1 MSEDVL
7 NAEEIKSCLHTK
19 WLGQSIYCR
28 ETVDSTNTWARR
40 LAEEGA
46 VHGTVVFA
54 EEQTSGKGRRGRG
67 WVMPRGSSVA
77 MTCILR
83 PRVKPRN
90 ASMLTLVMGLSTAQ
104 ACRRLYQLEA
114 MIKWPNDIVISG
126 KKICGILTEMNVREN
141 HIRDL
146 VIGVGINGNLTEFP
160 KELAETAASLQ
171 TELGHAISRAPL
183 AAAVLEQFE
192 KNYEE
197 FCVHEDFSRLKEDYN
212 RILVNRNRKVR
223 VLETG
228 NEWEGTA
235 RGIDARGELLVE
247 KDNHTVAAVSAGE
260 VSVRGV
266 YGYV

>member
-1 MSEDVL
+1 MSDDVL

-40 LAEEGA
+40 LAAEGA

-54 EEQTSGKGRRGRG
+54 EEQTSGKGRRGRW
-67 WVMPRGSSVA
+67 WVMPKGSSVA

-83 PRVKPRN
+83 PQLNPQN
-90 ASMLTLVMGLSTAQ
+90 ASMLTLVMGLSVAQ
-104 ACRRLYQLEA
+104 ACRRLYQVEA

-126 KKICGILTEMNVREN
+126 KKICGILTEMNVRDD

-146 VIGVGINGNLTEFP
+146 VIGVGINGNLTNFP
-160 KELAETAASLQ
+160 AELAETASSIQ

-183 AAAVLEQFE
+183 SAAVLEQFE
-192 KNYEE
+192 SNYEK
-197 FCVHEDFSRLKEDYN
+197 FCVYEDFSQLQGDYN
-212 RILVNRNRKVR
+212 RILINQNRKVR
-223 VLETG
+223 VLEIG
-228 NEWEGTA
+228 HEWEGTA
-235 RGIDARGELLVE
+235 RGIDTRGELLVE
-247 KDNHTVAAVSAGE
+247 KEDHTVAAVSAGE

>member
-1 MSEDVL
+1 MNEDAL
-7 NAEEIKSCLHTK
+7 DAKKIKSCLHTK
-19 WLGQSIYCR
+19 WLGRTVFCR
-28 ETVDSTNTWARR
+28 ETVDSTNTWARC

-46 VHGTVVFA
+46 AHGTVVFA

-83 PRVKPRN
+83 PKLNPRN

-104 ACRRLYQLEA
+104 ACRSLYPLEA

-126 KKICGILTEMNVREN
+126 KKICGILTEMNVRDN
-141 HIRDL
+141 RIRDL
-146 VIGVGINGNLTEFP
+146 VIGVGINCNLTDFP

-171 TELGHAISRAPL
+171 TELGHAVSRAPL
-183 AAAVLEQFE
+183 AASVLEHFE
-192 KNYEE
+192 NNYEK
-197 FCVHEDFSRLKEDYN
+197 FCVNEDFSLLQEDYN
-212 RILVNRNRKVR
+212 RILINRNRKVR
-223 VLETG
+223 VLEVG

-247 KDNHTVAAVSAGE
+247 KDGHTVTAVSAGE